1 MPRQHRHGYAAD
13 LPRGLL
19 LDPEISSTES
29 LPNGSVRC
37 EPAHIHQLGAGG
49 RITGLWHWFLS
60 YTFSSRLPDP
70 GRLVV
75 PTRPVVVRAAPTLAC
90 ISTVR
95 LPSASTSL
103 LRQASGGVLSSPPV
117 VIAPRGA
124 RRGSSTAQSARP

>member
-13 LPRGLL
+13 LLRGLR

-29 LPNGSVRC
+29 LPERSVRC
-37 EPAHIHQLGAGG
+37 EPAHIHQLRADG

-70 GRLVV
+70 GRLAV
-75 PTRPVVVRAAPTLAC
+75 PTRPVVVRAAPTLPR

-103 LRQASGGVLSSPPV
+103 LRQASGGLVSSPPV

-124 RRGSSTAQSARP
+124 PRGSSRPRTGRP